1 MEVLAMVANLS
12 LPILRCHPVIPDSIA
27 FVLFAL
33 AILAT
38 PICYGRTTTTK
49 EDSK

>member
-1 MEVLAMVANLS
+1 M
-12 LPILRCHPVIPDSIA
+12 IPDSIA

-33 AILAT
+33 TILTA
-38 PICYGRTTTTK
+38 PIYYGRTTTTK

>member
-1 MEVLAMVANLS
+1 M
-12 LPILRCHPVIPDSIA
+12 IPDSIA

-33 AILAT
+33 TILAA
-38 PICYGRTTTTK
+38 PIYYGRTTTTK